1 MAFEQ
6 RDNSGSLFKNEK
18 KEQENH
24 PDYNGTCM
32 VDGEM
37 YYMNAWLKKSQS
49 GKTFMS
55 FAFKPKEERQE
66 KQEERKP
73 APQRRGG
80 GDDAPF

>member
-55 FAFKPKEERQE
+55 FAFKPKEE
-66 KQEERKP
+66 KQEDRKP